1 MAISTTGPVYS
12 HLKQQQN
19 RTKTGP
25 YYGPED
31 LNCIERTYA
40 ELESARPTDENPGLL
55 LGKIQS
61 GKTKSFIGL
70 MGLCFDNGYDVIVV
84 LTKNS
89 QALADQTTKRMT
101 KVFSAFKRTIFV
113 NDVMLL
119 PAQIP
124 PYIATQKLVLVAKKE
139 HRNIKHVIDRLTK
152 TGSPFLS
159 KKTLIIDD
167 EADNASVSY
176 IKKRDDD
183 KEWIEMAKVAELVNK
198 LRRSISESRFL
209 QVTATPYSLFL
220 QNEGPAIEDRPE
232 TFRLRPKFV
241 ELVPVN
247 PEYVGGDYY
256 FGPEVED
263 ESHPSSKLFV
273 AVKDEELPILKTM
286 PNRNGFRLES
296 DCLTS
301 DRVKGVRRAVATFV
315 AAGCIRR
322 LQMEKAGSEADHFAF
337 LLHTEASKESH
348 RWQDDLVN
356 QLVSDMINANE
367 AGKQEL
373 VKRLLSDAYA
383 DLSESVKLS
392 KGHLPSLKEVLSLA
406 ETALANKWLNPV
418 LVNSDEDV
426 RALLDPESGE
436 LKLDAPL
443 TMFVGGQYM
452 DRGVTVPN
460 LIGFYYGRN
469 PRTFQQDTVL
479 QHCRMFGFR
488 SPADCAVTRFY
499 TSTRIY
505 GAMVQMHRTDT
516 LLRKRI
522 AEKKFKE
529 CLYILEKQ
537 AGGGI
542 KFCNFSKVRASRVN
556 FVDAE
561 SKITPL
567 GFQTSSPSELRG
579 INRRIEK
586 LLQEVRAVE
595 AEGANHVVVSLEE
608 ASELIREVSQSFGE
622 FTPGYED
629 TWKEEDV
636 LSLLPVLAS
645 DDDEKP
651 TGVAIMIRR
660 NRNRPYHATP
670 TDTPDNP
677 DNDMTPARR
686 VAVGRPVI
694 MLMQQNGRVA
704 DRWRGEAFWWPMIF
718 PPSNDR
724 AYIYS
729 GGVKKTRKKK
739 PKTI

>member
-12 HLKQQQN
+12 HLKKQQN
-19 RTKTGP
+19 RTKTGS

-31 LNCIERTYA
+31 LACVERTYA

-101 KVFSAFKRTIFV
+101 KVFGEFKRTIFV

-124 PYIATQKLVLVAKKE
+124 PYVATQKLVLVAKKE

-152 TGSPFLS
+152 AGSPFLR

-176 IKKRDDD
+176 VKKKDDD

-198 LRRSISESRFL
+198 LRRSISDSRFL

-220 QNEGPAIEDRPE
+220 QNEGPAIENRPE

-256 FGPEVED
+256 FSPEVED

-273 AVKDEELPILKTM
+273 PVRDEELPILKTK
-286 PNRNGFRLES
+286 PNRNGFRLET

-301 DRVKGVRRAVATFV
+301 ARVEGLRRAVATFV

-337 LLHTEASKESH
+337 LLHTEAGKESH
-348 RWQDDLVN
+348 RWQDDLVK
-356 QLVSDMINANE
+356 QLVSDMINAKE
-367 AGKQEL
+367 SGKQEL
-373 VKRLLSDAYA
+373 VNRLLSDAYA
-383 DLSESVKLS
+383 DLSESVRLS
-392 KGHLPSLKEVLSLA
+392 KGYLPSLKEVLSLA
-406 ETALANKWLNPV
+406 ETALAYNWLNPV

-529 CLYILEKQ
+529 CIYILEKQ

-556 FVDAE
+556 FVDAD

-567 GFQTSSPSELRG
+567 GFQTVSPTDLRS

-586 LLQEVRAVE
+586 LLGEIGATATEGQKHVIVTADKA
-595 AEGANHVVVSLEE
+595 AE
-608 ASELIREVSQSFGE
+608 IIKEVSESFGE

-629 TWKEEDV
+629 TWRDEDV
-636 LSLLPVLAS
+636 LSLLSVLTAPAAQGS
-645 DDDEKP
+645 P
-651 TGVAIMIRR
+651 AGGVAIMVRR
-660 NRNRPYHATP
+660 NRNRPYHQTP

-677 DNDMTPARR
+677 DNDMLPARR
-686 VAVGRPVI
+686 VATSVPVLL
-694 MLMQQNGRVA
+694 LMQQNGKIE
-704 DRWRGEAFWWPMIF
+704 DKWRGEAFWWPMIF
-718 PPSNDR
+718 PPANER
-724 AYIYS
+724 AYIYA
-729 GGVKKTRKKK
+729 GGVKRIRRKK
-739 PKTI
+739 

>member
-1 MAISTTGPVYS
+1 MNTSSPIYT
-12 HLKQQQN
+12 HLRQQPN

-25 YYGPED
+25 YYNSDD
-31 LNCIERTYA
+31 LACLERTYA
-40 ELESARPTDENPGLL
+40 ELESSRPTDENPGLL

-89 QALADQTTKRMT
+89 QALAEQTTKRMT
-101 KVFSAFKRTIFV
+101 KVFGAFKRTVFV

-139 HRNIKHVIDRLTK
+139 HRNIKHVLEHLTK
-152 TGSPFLS
+152 AGSPFLK

-176 IKKRDDD
+176 IKKRDEDD
-183 KEWIEMAKVAELVNK
+183 NEWVEMAKVADLVNK
-198 LRRSISESRFL
+198 LRRNISESRFL

-220 QNEGPAIEDRPE
+220 QNEGPAIKDRPE
-232 TFRLRPKFV
+232 TFTLRPKFV

-247 PEYVGGDYY
+247 PDYVGGDYY
-256 FGPEVED
+256 FGSNVED

-273 AVKDEELPILKTM
+273 PVEDEERPVLKTM
-286 PNRNGFRLES
+286 PNRNGFRLEK

-301 DRVKGVRRAVATFV
+301 ERVCGLRRAVASFV
-315 AAGCIRR
+315 TAGCIRR

-337 LLHTEASKESH
+337 LLHTEAKKESH
-348 RWQDDLVN
+348 RWQDDLV
-356 QLVSDMINANE
+356 QRLVYDMVNAKE
-367 AGKQEL
+367 AGNQGRVVE
-373 VKRLLSDAYA
+373 LLSTAYE
-383 DLSESVKLS
+383 DLAQSVKLS
-392 KGHLPSLKEVLSLA
+392 KGYLPSLREVLSLA

-460 LIGFYYGRN
+460 LIGFYYGRS

-505 GAMVQMHRTDT
+505 GAMVQMHQTDT
-516 LLRKRI
+516 LLRGRI
-522 AEKKFKE
+522 EKKRFKD

-542 KFCNFSKVRASRVN
+542 RFCNFSKVRASRVN

-567 GFQTSSPSELRG
+567 GFQTVSPTDLKA

-586 LLQEVRAVE
+586 HLSEVGAT
-595 AEGANHVVVSLEE
+595 ATEGQNHVIVPAEK
-608 ASELIREVSQSFGE
+608 AAELIEDLSESFGE
-622 FTPGYED
+622 FTSGYED
-629 TWKEEDV
+629 TWNKEDV
-636 LSLLPVLAS
+636 LSLLSVLTAS
-645 DDDEKP
+645 DEEGGP
-651 TGVAIMIRR
+651 QRGVAVMIRR
-660 NRNRPYHATP
+660 NRNRPYHQTP

-677 DNDMTPARR
+677 DNDMLPARR
-686 VAVGRPVI
+686 VASSVPVLL
-694 MLMQQNGRVA
+694 LMQQNGKVA
-704 DRWRGEAFWWPMIF
+704 DKWRGEAFWWPMIF
-718 PPSNDR
+718 PPDNER
-724 AYIYS
+724 AYIYA
-729 GGVKKTRKKK
+729 GGAKRTRRKK
-739 PKTI
+739 